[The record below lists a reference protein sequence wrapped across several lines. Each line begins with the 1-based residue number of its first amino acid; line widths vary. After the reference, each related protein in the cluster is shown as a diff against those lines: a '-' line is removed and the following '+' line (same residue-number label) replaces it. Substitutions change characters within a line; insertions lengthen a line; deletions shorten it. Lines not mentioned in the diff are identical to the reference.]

1 MNDESSGI
9 QRLSIVDAHVH
20 LFDGNANTHP
30 FLDQKDET
38 YEALV
43 PGYLALPKN
52 YLANAYLEDTRLARW
67 RVLFGTNTSPMT
79 P

>member
-1 MNDESSGI
+1 MLAPDERRIIRNSA
-9 QRLSIVDAHVH
+9 IVDAHVH

-52 YLANAYLEDTRLARW
+52 YLANAYLKDAKACKVEGI
-67 RVLFGTNTSPMT
+67 VCTNTSP
-79 P
+79 